1 VFIGLPIYF
10 RCYREVQEKRFLE
23 EKSEDLSSEVFPAG
37 LLVVHDS
44 SGGGHDDVA
53 EIEQFYNKPTK
64 ITNRPILTTVKY
76 YIGL

>member
-1 VFIGLPIYF
+1 MLQRGTL
-10 RCYREVQEKRFLE
+10 ETFLE

-53 EIEQFYNKPTK
+53 EIEQFNNKTTI
-64 ITNRPILTTVKY
+64 ITNKPILTTVKY